1 MCNTD
6 KHWLYVMYTD
16 EGILIFG
23 CLVHGAEPWA
33 TIPKEEQFVE
43 LEIEGAQ
50 VNILQ
55 EILNT
60 TSAVQLTDTLENELS
75 LKHVLPSLVQD
86 IEFSSMCS
94 HLADGFGRL
103 AKRVVT
109 FAAKQFISMPDDQL
123 KSLLERIEKDT
134 GVSFRKTPYRL
145 GTFEVFDVPA
155 NGEGHEVISL
165 EFITPLTRNRS
176 GLSAPK
182 GFSLAPAV
190 NLDAPLSAHVIL
202 NHAGMTVHN
211 GLHII
216 KPGIPLTVDTAPWS
230 GYEISVFDIDGQ
242 LIQYDQNS
250 LILRIGMNT
259 QIQQGTIHINDR
271 LTQSSA
277 GLGKQI
283 HSSASYIRPAT
294 TMRSLTGVPD
304 SVFEAHIKN
313 TRDYLTKI
321 YPLQG
326 SDRWFNKGVAYEVRV
341 IEHFK
346 NILNS
351 GRIKH
356 AVIVDPFFGEDALTR
371 MVPRIKNPDL
381 EMTIITS
388 LSKQNPDT
396 DKFDYDILKMQA
408 ALNSMQSGI
417 VGGIMRGLR
426 VINLVTGSTQA
437 FHDRYLML
445 ELFEGSR
452 ELYLLSNSFNKMS
465 GNWPFCMS
473 KLDDAVSLVVGHYI
487 DGLILGQDITKSSS
501 PEITLDWPKDEQTI

>member
-43 LEIEGAQ
+43 LEVGGNK

-55 EILNT
+55 KILNT
-60 TSAVQLTDTLENELS
+60 TSAVQLTDMLESES
-75 LKHVLPSLVQD
+75 ALKHALPHLVQD
-86 IEFSSMCS
+86 IEFSSMRS

-103 AKRVVT
+103 GKPVVT
-109 FAAKQFISMPDDQL
+109 FAAKQFISMPDEQL
-123 KSLLERIEKDT
+123 KSLLEHIEKDT

-145 GTFEVFDVPA
+145 GTFEVFDIPA
-155 NGEGHEVISL
+155 NGEGNEVISL
-165 EFITPLTRNRS
+165 ELITPLTRNQS

-182 GFSLAPAV
+182 GFRLAPTI
-190 NLDAPLSAHVIL
+190 NIDAPLSAHVIL
-202 NHAGMTVHN
+202 NHSGMIVHN

-216 KPGIPLTVDTAPWS
+216 EPGINQTVNTAPWS
-230 GYEISVFDIDGQ
+230 GYEISVFDIDGK
-242 LIQYDQNS
+242 LIQYTQSS
-250 LILRIGMNT
+250 LILRIGMNA
-259 QIQQGTIHINDR
+259 QIQEGTIHINDK

-283 HSSASYIRPAT
+283 HSSASYIRPST

-304 SVFEAHIKN
+304 SLFEAHTKK
-313 TRDYLTKI
+313 TRDYLNKI

-326 SDRWFNKGVAYEVRV
+326 SDRWFNKGVAYEVKV
-341 IEHFK
+341 VEHFR

-351 GRIKH
+351 ARVKH

-381 EMTIITS
+381 AMTIITS
-388 LSKQNPDT
+388 LSRQNPDT
-396 DKFDYDILKMQA
+396 DKFNYDILNMRA
-408 ALNSMQSGI
+408 ALNSMRLG
-417 VGGIMRGLR
+417 VVAEIMRGLC

-445 ELFEGSR
+445 ELYEGCR

-473 KLDDAVSLVVGHYI
+473 KLDDAVSLEVGRYI
-487 DGLILGQDITKSSS
+487 DGLILGQDITKSST
-501 PEITLDWPKDEQTI
+501 PEITLNWPKDEQTI